1 MSPTYDAIVIG
12 ARCAGAPT
20 AMLLARRGYR
30 VLLLDRDR
38 FPSDTISTHMIHPPG
53 VAQLDRWGLLG
64 RLVATGCPA
73 ITTYSYDFGA
83 FSLAG
88 RPRAAAGGGAVAYAP
103 RRTVLDKLLV
113 DAAVEA
119 GAELR
124 EAFTVDQIRVEEGR
138 VTGVRGHGRNGVSV
152 TERGRVVIGAD
163 GRHSLVARTMQP
175 AQYYEK
181 PPLQCGYYTYWSNLA
196 VDAFAVYARD
206 RRGWGAIP
214 THEGLTLVVV
224 GWPYSEFEANRRNP
238 EKAYLDSLGQAP
250 EFAERVR
257 SARREEPYRGGMVS
271 NYFRRP
277 FGPGWALVG
286 DAGYNKDPITAF
298 GISDAFRDAQRCAD
312 ALHQAL
318 SGARSYDETMLEYQ
332 QARDAE
338 ALPMYE
344 LTCNLATLEPPP
356 PSFEA
361 LLGAASKHPDSQDQ
375 FASMMAGTLPVP
387 AFFAPDNVNRLLAA
401 AGTAGVA

>member
-1 MSPTYDAIVIG
+1 MSTYDAIVIG

-53 VAQLDRWGLLG
+53 VALLERWALLG
-64 RLVATGCPA
+64 RLVATGCPP
-73 ITTYSYDFGA
+73 ITTYSFDFGPVA
-83 FSLAG
+83 FAG
-88 RPRAAAGGGAVAYAP
+88 HPQPAAGGGAVAYAP

-113 DAAVEA
+113 DAAAEA

-124 EAFTVDQIRVEEGR
+124 EGFTVEQLIVDDGR
-138 VTGVRGHGRNGVSV
+138 VTGIRGHARGGASMV
-152 TERGRVVIGAD
+152 ERARVVIGAD

-175 AQYYEK
+175 AQYRDQ
-181 PPLQCGYYTYWSNLA
+181 PPLQCGYYTYWSDLPA
-196 VDAFAVYARD
+196 DAFAIYARD
-206 RRGWGAIP
+206 RRGWGVIP
-214 THEGLTLVVV
+214 THDGLTLVVV
-224 GWPYSEFEANRRNP
+224 GWPHAEFEANRRDL
-238 EKAYLDSLGQAP
+238 ERAYLDSLEQDPG
-250 EFAERVR
+250 FAERVR
-257 SARREEPYRGGMVS
+257 GARREEPYRGGVVS
-271 NYFRRP
+271 SYFRTP

-298 GISDAFRDAQRCAD
+298 GISDAFRDAERCAD
-312 ALHQAL
+312 ALHEAL
-318 SGARSYDETMLEYQ
+318 SGAVPFDEAMSAYQ

-338 ALPMYE
+338 SLPMYE
-344 LTCNLATLEPPP
+344 LTCSLATLEPPP
-356 PSFEA
+356 PSFQA
-361 LLGAASKHPDSQDQ
+361 LLGAVSKQPEARDQ

-387 AFFAPDNVNRLLAA
+387 AFFSPDNVNRLLTS